1 MGSWR
6 ISRANEAR
14 FVMPA
19 KNTTILKRSWVPAL
33 MVSALGLIGQV
44 AAGQSPEAAS
54 GNAMIP
60 ATAADAPKEDSSDS
74 GLTKRIR
81 ERVMADKSLSADA
94 RNVKIIALHGKVTL
108 NGLARTEQERNAIE
122 AKAISVAGID
132 RVVDEIEIAKTK

>member
-1 MGSWR
+1 MT
-6 ISRANEAR
+6 AR
-14 FVMPA
+14 
-19 KNTTILKRSWVPAL
+19 NTTILKRSWVPVL
-33 MVSALGLIGQV
+33 MVSALGLV
-44 AAGQSPEAAS
+44 AQIAAAQSPEAA
-54 GNAMIP
+54 GNKALSP
-60 ATAADAPKEDSSDS
+60 ATVADAPKEDSSDS

-94 RNVKIIALHGKVTL
+94 RSVKIIALHGTVTL

>member
-1 MGSWR
+1 MGAWR
-6 ISRANEAR
+6 MSRAYEAR
-14 FVMPA
+14 FMMPE
-19 KNTTILKRSWVPAL
+19 KNTTILKRSWVPVL
-33 MVSALGLIGQV
+33 MVSALGLMGQIV
-44 AAGQSPEAAS
+44 AAQSPEAA
-54 GNAMIP
+54 GNSAVTP

>member
-1 MGSWR
+1 MT
-6 ISRANEAR
+6 AR
-14 FVMPA
+14 
-19 KNTTILKRSWVPAL
+19 NTTILKRSWVPVL
-33 MVSALGLIGQV
+33 MVSALGLV
-44 AAGQSPEAAS
+44 AQIAAAQSPEAAGDKALS
-54 GNAMIP
+54 P
-60 ATAADAPKEDSSDS
+60 ATVADAPKEDSSDS

-94 RNVKIIALHGKVTL
+94 RSVKIIALHGTVTL

>member
-1 MGSWR
+1 MT
-6 ISRANEAR
+6 AR
-14 FVMPA
+14 
-19 KNTTILKRSWVPAL
+19 NTTILKRSWVPVL
-33 MVSALGLIGQV
+33 MVSALGLV
-44 AAGQSPEAAS
+44 AQIAAAQSPEAARDKALS
-54 GNAMIP
+54 P
-60 ATAADAPKEDSSDS
+60 ATVADTPKEDSSDS

-94 RNVKIIALHGKVTL
+94 RNVKIIALHGTVTL

>member
-1 MGSWR
+1 MT
-6 ISRANEAR
+6 AR
-14 FVMPA
+14 
-19 KNTTILKRSWVPAL
+19 NTTILKRSWVPVL
-33 MVSALGLIGQV
+33 MVSALGLV
-44 AAGQSPEAAS
+44 AQIAAAQSPEAACNKALS
-54 GNAMIP
+54 P
-60 ATAADAPKEDSSDS
+60 ATVADAPKEDSSDS

-94 RNVKIIALHGKVTL
+94 RNVKIIALHGTVTL

>member
-1 MGSWR
+1 
-6 ISRANEAR
+6 
-14 FVMPA
+14 MPA
-19 KNTTILKRSWVPAL
+19 INTTILKRSWVPAL
-33 MVSALGLIGQV
+33 MVSALGLMGQI
-44 AAGQSPEAAS
+44 AAAQSPEAA
-54 GNAMIP
+54 GNSAITP

-94 RNVKIIALHGKVTL
+94 RNVKIIALHGTVTL